1 MHFMVYDNEGETLD
15 RYTIFPRSPQWD
27 EQARRITG
35 STPRGFRY
43 LRPCLSL
50 SGRPV
55 PWHPQGVSQF
65 TTGMPGPHLGK
76 RIGLHD
82 LPVDIRQHAINRLAS
97 GVRHGC

>member
-1 MHFMVYDNEGETLD
+1 MQFMVYDNEGQTLD
-15 RYTIFPRSPQWD
+15 RYTIFPRDPVWD
-27 EQARRITG
+27 AQARRVT
-35 STPRGFRY
+35 STRY

-76 RIGLHD
+76 RISLQA
-82 LPVDIRQHAINRLAS
+82 LPVDIRTHALQRLLPEVA
-97 GVRHGC
+97 HGC